1 MSLLILFLSGLFW
14 AIFDLVR
21 KMALQSQS
29 LLTVIYVTIFSQLII
44 FMMSLL
50 LSKLL
55 ISSNDYYPLLI
66 IISFLNLI
74 SLYCFLKALKIQ
86 EISMCIPLLSY
97 SPLFSLIFSKILL
110 DESLSISQHIGI
122 IIIFIGSFILYSKSL
137 HFKDLLYSPFSLIKN
152 KSAQLMI
159 IVTIIWSAIPVL
171 DKKSLNYTDIYM
183 HGFLQSLLGFL
194 FLFFFIKHK
203 GEKGEQRIAFIKNKK
218 SFITLILLII
228 IGFLASITQLFA
240 LTINLVPILE
250 VVKRATGI
258 LLALFFGYFFFKE
271 DINKKK
277 VYSITVII
285 IGLSFVI

>member
-21 KMALQSQS
+21 KIALQSQS
-29 LLTVIYVTIFSQLII
+29 LLTVIYITIFSQLII

-66 IISFLNLI
+66 IISILNLI

-137 HFKDLLYSPFSLIKN
+137 HFKDLLYSPFALIKN

-194 FLFFFIKHK
+194 FLFFFIRY
-203 GEKGEQRIAFIKNKK
+203 KGEQRIAFIKNKK
-218 SFITLILLII
+218 SFITLIILII

>member
-194 FLFFFIKHK
+194 FLFFFIRH
-203 GEKGEQRIAFIKNKK
+203 KGEQRIAFIKNKK
-218 SFITLILLII
+218 SSITLILLVI

-277 VYSITVII
+277 VYSITIII

>member
-44 FMMSLL
+44 FMMSLF

-66 IISFLNLI
+66 IISILNLI

-110 DESLSISQHIGI
+110 DESLSIAQHIGI

-194 FLFFFIKHK
+194 FLFFFIRHR
-203 GEKGEQRIAFIKNKK
+203 GDQRITITKNKK
-218 SFITLILLII
+218 SYITLILLII
-228 IGFLASITQLFA
+228 VGFLASITQLFA

-258 LLALFFGYFFFKE
+258 LLALFFGYFIFKE

-277 VYSITVII
+277 IYSITVII
-285 IGLSFVI
+285 IGLSFVV

>member
-44 FMMSLL
+44 FMMSLF

-55 ISSNDYYPLLI
+55 ISSKDYYPLLI
-66 IISFLNLI
+66 IISILNLI

-110 DESLSISQHIGI
+110 DESLSIAQHIGI

-194 FLFFFIKHK
+194 FLFFFIRHR
-203 GEKGEQRIAFIKNKK
+203 GDQRITITKNKK
-218 SFITLILLII
+218 SYITLILLII
-228 IGFLASITQLFA
+228 VGFLASITQLFA

-258 LLALFFGYFFFKE
+258 LLALFFGYFIFKE

-277 VYSITVII
+277 IYSITVII
-285 IGLSFVI
+285 IGLSFVV

>member
-66 IISFLNLI
+66 IISILNLI

-122 IIIFIGSFILYSKSL
+122 IIIFIGSFI
-137 HFKDLLYSPFSLIKN
+137 
-152 KSAQLMI
+152 
-159 IVTIIWSAIPVL
+159 T
-171 DKKSLNYTDIYM
+171 
-183 HGFLQSLLGFL
+183 
-194 FLFFFIKHK
+194 
-203 GEKGEQRIAFIKNKK
+203 
-218 SFITLILLII
+218 LLI
-228 IGFLASITQLFA
+228 
-240 LTINLVPILE
+240 
-250 VVKRATGI
+250 
-258 LLALFFGYFFFKE
+258 
-271 DINKKK
+271 
-277 VYSITVII
+277 
-285 IGLSFVI
+285 SFVFAFKYLTLLSLR

>member
-44 FMMSLL
+44 FMMSLF
-50 LSKLL
+50 LSKLF

-66 IISFLNLI
+66 IISILNLI

-110 DESLSISQHIGI
+110 DESLSIAQHIGI

-194 FLFFFIKHK
+194 FLLFFIRHR
-203 GEKGEQRIAFIKNKK
+203 GDQRITITKNKK
-218 SFITLILLII
+218 SYITLILLII
-228 IGFLASITQLFA
+228 VGFLASITQLFA

-258 LLALFFGYFFFKE
+258 LLALFFGYFIFKE

-277 VYSITVII
+277 VYSITIII

>member
-1 MSLLILFLSGLFW
+1 
-14 AIFDLVR
+14 
-21 KMALQSQS
+21 
-29 LLTVIYVTIFSQLII
+29 
-44 FMMSLL
+44 MMSLL

-66 IISFLNLI
+66 IISILNLI

-137 HFKDLLYSPFSLIKN
+137 HFKDLLYSPFALIKN

-194 FLFFFIKHK
+194 FLFFFIRY
-203 GEKGEQRIAFIKNKK
+203 KGEQRIAFIKNKK
-218 SFITLILLII
+218 SFITLIILII

>member
-44 FMMSLL
+44 FMMSLF

-66 IISFLNLI
+66 IISILNLI

-194 FLFFFIKHK
+194 FLFFFIRY
-203 GEKGEQRIAFIKNKK
+203 KGEQRIAFIKNKK
-218 SFITLILLII
+218 SFITLIILII